1 MAIKSYAMDLLHKVS
16 KMMIKMMGWVQ
27 LWSGTTVVRSTC
39 GPGPDHSGADHSGT
53 PPVFFIQSVIF
64 MNVGLDKLYLNI
76 FILNN
81 EYFLQ
86 K

>member
-1 MAIKSYAMDLLHKVS
+1 MDFYLAVLLTLHHDFDVNLIS
-16 KMMIKMMGWVQ
+16 GWVQ

-39 GPGPDHSGADHSGT
+39 GPGSDQSGADHSGT

-76 FILNN
+76 FKLNN